1 MDNPERENIGNK
13 TQNKT
18 NKQPKQKHHTKMIRS
33 ETQTTQNRDELSISS
48 SCFL

>member
-18 NKQPKQKHHTKMIRS
+18 NKQTKQKHHTKMIRS
-33 ETQTTQNRDELSISS
+33 ETQKTQNRDELSISS

>member
-18 NKQPKQKHHTKMIRS
+18 NKQTKQKHHTIGNIVRQRPL
-33 ETQTTQNRDELSISS
+33 EPG
-48 SCFL
+48 

>member
-18 NKQPKQKHHTKMIRS
+18 NKQTKQKHHTKMIRS